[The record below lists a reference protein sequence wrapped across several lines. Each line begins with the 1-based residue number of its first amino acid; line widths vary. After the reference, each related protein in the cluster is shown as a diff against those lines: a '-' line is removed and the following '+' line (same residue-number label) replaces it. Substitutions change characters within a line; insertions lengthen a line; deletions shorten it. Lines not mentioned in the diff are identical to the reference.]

1 MAAHMDSGDEEITS
15 INVTPL
21 VDIFLV
27 LIIILMVTA
36 EFSRYRTIPVQL
48 PKANASV
55 MKREPQK
62 ATVTIKP
69 NGEIYWNDKAVESI
83 QTFSTL
89 AKSAKAANPDIAVIV
104 RAEGKTEYSR
114 ILALLDEVKLA
125 GISKVGLAVDGD
137 KK

>member
-1 MAAHMDSGDEEITS
+1 MAANMDSGDEEITA

-62 ATVTIKP
+62 VTVTIKP
-69 NGEIYWNDKAVESI
+69 EGQVYWNDKPVENM
-83 QTFSTL
+83 QAFSAL
-89 AKSAKAANPDIAVIV
+89 VKSAKVSNPDLAVIM
-104 RAEGKTEYSR
+104 RAEGKTEYSKV
-114 ILALLDEVKLA
+114 LELLDEVKLA
-125 GISKVGLAVDGD
+125 GISRVGLAVDAD